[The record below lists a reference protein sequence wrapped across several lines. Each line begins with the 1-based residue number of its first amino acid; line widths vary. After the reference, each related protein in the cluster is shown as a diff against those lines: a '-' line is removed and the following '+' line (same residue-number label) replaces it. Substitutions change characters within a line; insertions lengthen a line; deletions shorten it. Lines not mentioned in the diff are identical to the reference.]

1 MRATT
6 RDGFEL
12 KLGVAHLGH
21 FALTGL
27 LLPALARSEAPRVVS
42 VSSLAHATGRIDF
55 ADLQCE
61 RKYNSTLAYARAKL
75 ACLMFALELHRRA
88 TATRSKLISVAAH
101 PASRGR
107 RLRRLGA

>member
-12 KLGVAHLGH
+12 KFGVAHLGH

-27 LLPALARSEAPRVVS
+27 LLPALARSGTPRVVS
-42 VSSLAHATGRIDF
+42 VSSIAHATGRIDLD
-55 ADLQCE
+55 DLQCE
-61 RKYNSTLAYARAKL
+61 RRYNSTIAYAGTKL

-88 TATRSKLISVAAH
+88 TPLAA
-101 PASRGR
+101 S
-107 RLRRLGA
+107 